1 VTNEVIDV
9 LCKGG
14 WKQMSLTFYWYPK
27 CGTCRNAKKWL
38 DAHQLSYKE
47 IHIVENP
54 PSKAELQNYYE
65 KSSLEL
71 KKFFNT
77 SGQKY
82 RELGIKDKISTASED
97 ELLDLLASD
106 GMLIKRPLLTDGE
119 KVTVG
124 FKEEEYEKMWL

>member
-1 VTNEVIDV
+1 
-9 LCKGG
+9 
-14 WKQMSLTFYWYPK
+14 MSLTFYWYPK

-47 IHIVENP
+47 IHIVENT
-54 PSKAELQNYYE
+54 PSKAELRDFYE
-65 KSSLEL
+65 KSNLEL

-106 GMLIKRPLLTDGE
+106 GMLIKRPLVSDGE

>member
-1 VTNEVIDV
+1 MAI
-9 LCKGG
+9 
-14 WKQMSLTFYWYPK
+14 TFYWYPK
-27 CGTCRNAKKWL
+27 CSTCRNAKKWL
-38 DAHQLSYKE
+38 DTNGIDYNE

-54 PSKAELQNYYE
+54 PSKEELENLHR
-65 KSSLEL
+65 KSGFEL

-82 RELGIKDKISTASED
+82 RELGLKDKMKTASES

-119 KVTVG
+119 QVLVG
-124 FKEEEYEKMWL
+124 FKEDTYEKALLNK

>member
-1 VTNEVIDV
+1 
-9 LCKGG
+9 
-14 WKQMSLTFYWYPK
+14 MSLTFYWYPK

-38 DAHQLSYKE
+38 DEYHLSYNA
-47 IHIVENP
+47 IHIVETP
-54 PSKAELQNYYE
+54 PTRAELQDIYE
-65 KSSLEL
+65 KSNLEL

-106 GMLIKRPLLTDGE
+106 GMLIKRPLVTDGV